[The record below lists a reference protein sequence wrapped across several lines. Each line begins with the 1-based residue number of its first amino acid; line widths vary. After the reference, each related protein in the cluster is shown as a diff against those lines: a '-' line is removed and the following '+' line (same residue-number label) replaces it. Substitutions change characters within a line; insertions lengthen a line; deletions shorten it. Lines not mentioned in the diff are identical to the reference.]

1 MALGNSQ
8 LLKDDLESV
17 NRTLHARILSSFV
30 ETYVWY
36 GFVYVAEAMSNAT
49 LVHNDVRSLAETVR
63 DTPHPNVMS
72 QYPTRAEIN

>member
-8 LLKDDLESV
+8 HLKDDLESV

-49 LVHNDVRSLAETVR
+49 QKIKWR
-63 DTPHPNVMS
+63 
-72 QYPTRAEIN
+72 PTCGAKELSASKTSSRER